1 MQPISFTELKRYAKQ
16 SATDFSQ
23 IKLAIL
29 GDSATQ
35 QLAVACKGEGIR
47 RNFDLQV
54 FDADYD
60 QMDALTIDVN
70 SALYAFAPDYI
81 LLYFCTEKCL
91 LRYQA
96 VAVAEKHT
104 FADLE
109 CHRICT
115 LLNRIASH
123 CNAKILLC
131 DFPVMDDGVFGNY
144 ALRTAV
150 SFPYQLRQL
159 NAKLDACIANQH
171 PNVYPIALSAIQAQ
185 IGSAA
190 FSDVRMWHLAKFAMR
205 NEALP
210 YAAAAILDVIS
221 AVQGRI
227 KKCIVLDLDHTLWG
241 GVIGDDGMDG
251 IELGELGAGPAFVAL
266 QRWLKALQ
274 QRGVLLAVCS
284 KNQEEIAKEPFL
296 HHPDMVLRLTDIAM
310 FVANWEDKASNI
322 RQIQKTLNIGM
333 DSIVFL
339 DDNPFERALVAGM
352 LPEVTVPDLPEDP
365 ALVLDYLQ
373 SLHLFEATG
382 FSEEDSNRTAQYQA
396 ELNRN
401 AAQTEYA
408 DYAEYLVSLEMK
420 AVTAPFTAFYYGRI
434 AQLTQRSNQFNL
446 RTQRY
451 TEAEIRAISESD
463 AYLTQYM
470 TLRDR
475 FGDHGLISVVI
486 LKKQENALFIDTWL
500 MSCRVLRRGAE
511 QYLFNQIVALAR
523 RFGFEFLIGEYLP
536 TAKNKMVAS
545 FYEECGMTPV
555 GIGRFV
561 LNCAEYQPH
570 STVIFAADASE

>member
-16 SATDFSQ
+16 STCGYPQ
-23 IKLAIL
+23 MKLAIL

-47 RNFDLQV
+47 RNYDLQV

-60 QMDALTIDVN
+60 QMDALTIDPN
-70 SALYAFAPDYI
+70 SALYAFAPDNI
-81 LLYFCTEKCL
+81 LLYFCTQKCL

-96 VAVAEKHT
+96 LSVAEQKN

-109 CHRICT
+109 CQRICL
-115 LLNRIASH
+115 LLNRLAAH
-123 CNAKILLC
+123 TNAKVLLC
-131 DFPVMDDGVFGNY
+131 DFPVIDDGVFGNY
-144 ALRTAV
+144 ALRTET
-150 SFPYQLRQL
+150 SFLYQLRQL
-159 NAKLDACIANQH
+159 NAKLDACIANQY
-171 PNVYPIALSAIQAQ
+171 PNVHPIALSAIQVQ
-185 IGSAA
+185 LGSAA
-190 FSDVRMWHLAKFAMR
+190 FSDARMWHLAKFAMR

-266 QRWLKALQ
+266 QRWLKALR
-274 QRGVLLAVCS
+274 QRGILLAVCS
-284 KNQEEIAKEPFL
+284 KNHEEIAKEPFL
-296 HHPDMVLRLTDIAM
+296 HHPDMVLRLDDIAM
-310 FVANWEDKASNI
+310 FVANWEDKATNI
-322 RQIQKTLNIGM
+322 MRIQNTLNIGM

-352 LPEVTVPDLPEDP
+352 LPEITVPDLPEDP

-382 FSEEDSNRTAQYQA
+382 FSEEDTNRTAQYQA
-396 ELNRN
+396 ELHRH

-408 DYAEYLVSLEMK
+408 DYQDYLVSLKME
-420 AVTAPFTAFYYGRI
+420 AVTAPFESFYFGRI

-451 TEAEIRAISESD
+451 TEAEIRAMAESD

-470 TLRDR
+470 TLSDR

-523 RFGFEFLIGEYLP
+523 RSGYDLLIGEYLP
-536 TAKNKMVAS
+536 TSKNTMVAS
-545 FYEECGMTPV
+545 FYEECGMTPAEN
-555 GIGRFV
+555 GRFI
-561 LNCAEYQPH
+561 LHCTEYQPH
-570 STVIFAADASE
+570 STAISAKDSGK